1 MRRKW
6 LVRAGIAALILVAIW
21 IAVRLFGASQRVEVI
36 HPSLHKVV
44 ELVIASGRLR
54 AKVVSNVGSE
64 VTGTVQNVLVDEGSS
79 VYAGQTVITLERDD
93 AQQQLDQAMLAV
105 ETARRQLAVTSRGPL
120 PEEVSRA
127 RAQLN
132 QAQQVGRAKVESSRQ
147 HLRDLQQGRAEE
159 IRRAQAELAQSQAN
173 RIQADQDLKRTQ
185 QLASQGAISSQ
196 ELDRAITADNTAK
209 AVERASA
216 QALELAKRPASARAV
231 AAAQADLQAAQA
243 DYEQST
249 KIARDNLDLVLQ
261 GARIEDVRLAQA
273 RVSEAQAAVKLAQEQ
288 LAKRIIKSPITG
300 MVTSRTV
307 EPGQSVTSGA
317 TLLVVT
323 SLKNSEI
330 YVETD
335 EVNLPKLRVGQS
347 AIIIPPS
354 FPNQPFNA
362 VVSQIGPE
370 VNTERGVVGV
380 RLRPISLPSY
390 AKSDMTVDANIQVA
404 NLPSVL
410 SVPAGAVL
418 DQGIKSYV
426 LVMQNGRAVRRDVQV
441 LARGSE
447 WVGLNGV
454 ASDDL
459 VIVNATEIT
468 PGQKVKVAG
477 GAECGTGLPGH

>member
-1 MRRKW
+1 MPRVSKMRVKW
-6 LVRAGIAALILVAIW
+6 LVRVVIAVLLLAVVWMALIL
-21 IAVRLFGASQRVEVI
+21 FGSSQRVEVV
-36 HPSLHKVV
+36 HPSRHNVV

-64 VTGTVQNVLVDEGSS
+64 ITGTVQDVLVDEGSQ
-79 VYAGQTVITLERDD
+79 VRAGQTLITLERSD
-93 AQQQLDQAMLAV
+93 AQQQLDQAVLAE

-120 PEEVSRA
+120 PEEVARA

-132 QAQQVGRAKVESSRQ
+132 QAQQVGRAKVESARQ
-147 HLRDLQQGRAEE
+147 HLKDLQQGRAEE
-159 IRRAQAELAQSQAN
+159 IRRAQAQLAQSQAS
-173 RIQADQDLKRTQ
+173 RIQADQDLKRSQ

-196 ELDRAITADNTAK
+196 DLDRAITADNEAK

-216 QALELAKRPASARAV
+216 QALELAKRPASGRAV
-231 AAAQADLQAAQA
+231 AGAQADLQAAQA
-243 DYEQST
+243 DYVQST
-249 KIARDNLDLVLQ
+249 KIAQDNLTLVLR

-273 RVSEAQAAVKLAQEQ
+273 RVSEAQAAVRLAREQ
-288 LAKRIIKSPITG
+288 LAKRIIRSPITG
-300 MVTSRTV
+300 AVTSRTV
-307 EPGQSVTSGA
+307 EPGQSVTAGA

-330 YVETD
+330 YVEAD
-335 EVNLPKLRVGQS
+335 EVYLPKLGVGQR

-380 RLRPISLPSY
+380 RLRPVSLPDY
-390 AKSDMTVDANIQVA
+390 AKPDMTVDANIEVA

-410 SVPAGAVL
+410 SVPASAVL
-418 DQGIKSYV
+418 DEGVKSYV
-426 LVMQNGRAVRRDVQV
+426 LVAQNGRAARRDVKI

-447 WVGLNGV
+447 WIGV
-454 ASDDL
+454 SGVSSNDL
-459 VIVNATEIT
+459 VIVNATDVT
-468 PGQKVKVAG
+468 AGAKVRIARG
-477 GAECGTGLPGH
+477 G